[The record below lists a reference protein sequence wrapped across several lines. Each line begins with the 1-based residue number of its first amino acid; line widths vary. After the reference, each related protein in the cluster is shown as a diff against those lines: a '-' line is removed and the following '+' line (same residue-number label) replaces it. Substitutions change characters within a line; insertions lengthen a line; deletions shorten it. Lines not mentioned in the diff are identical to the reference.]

1 MPFETSTELLP
12 EKATEMSSPGAGGEY
27 LRPGEAAKLLHVSPK
42 TIDRWAADGRIPCIV
57 TLGGHR
63 RFRVDDVL
71 AVAEQMSRP
80 AEPVT
85 KAEKPD
91 APVKADKPIKAAK
104 PPKAAKAKGMSG
116 KRQTGG
122 GRRRRD

>member
-1 MPFETSTELLP
+1 V
-12 EKATEMSSPGAGGEY
+12 SSPGAGAEY

-63 RFRVDDVL
+63 RFRVGDVL
-71 AVAEQMSRP
+71 AVAEQMERP
-80 AEPVT
+80 VEPVT
-85 KAEKPD
+85 KGAKPD
-91 APVKADKPIKAAK
+91 TPVKAAKPIKAAK
-104 PPKAAKAKGMSG
+104 TTKAAKTKGTPG

-122 GRRRRD
+122 QRRRRD

>member
-1 MPFETSTELLP
+1 
-12 EKATEMSSPGAGGEY
+12 MSSPGAGDEY

-71 AVAEQMSRP
+71 AVAEQMARP
-80 AEPVT
+80 VEPVG
-85 KAEKPD
+85 KDDKSG
-91 APVKADKPIKAAK
+91 APVKTTKPVKAAKSVKAAK
-104 PPKAAKAKGMSG
+104 PKGTST
-116 KRQTGG
+116 KRQAGG
-122 GRRRRD
+122 ERRRGT

>member
-1 MPFETSTELLP
+1 
-12 EKATEMSSPGAGGEY
+12 MSSPGADGEY

-71 AVAEQMSRP
+71 AVAERMARRV
-80 AEPVT
+80 EPVPKDDQPDPPARAT
-85 KAEKPD
+85 KPL
-91 APVKADKPIKAAK
+91 KAAK
-104 PPKAAKAKGMSG
+104 SVKAPKSKGTST
-116 KRQTGG
+116 KRQEGG
-122 GRRRRD
+122 ERRRRT